1 MPRLFCGRSGQ
12 VEGGVVRQ
20 AEAELQA
27 RAAFGSSPGER
38 CLLDAVKAEF
48 LQDVLLLA
56 DAHLDERVLR
66 VGPEVE
72 SVVFGVETVFLC
84 GKGRATVVFVDEGD
98 LGIGLVVAIDGEQ
111 QAFLFVIKAVSD
123 DGGVFFGTVL
133 DAVGTH
139 LPRRGEDLLQG
150 FLDVLCAVLL
160 DMAGDK
166 DGHAVVIGDEGSFKR
181 RGEVF

>member
-1 MPRLFCGRSGQ
+1 M
-12 VEGGVVRQ
+12 
-20 AEAELQA
+20 
-27 RAAFGSSPGER
+27 
-38 CLLDAVKAEF
+38 DAVKAEF
-48 LQDVLLLA
+48 LQDVLLSA

-111 QAFLFVIKAVSD
+111 QAFLFVIKAVGD
-123 DGGVFFGTVL
+123 DGGIFFGAVL
-133 DAVGTH
+133 DAVSTH
-139 LPRRGEDLLQG
+139 LPRCGEDLLQG

-166 DGHAVVIGDEGSFKR
+166 DGHAVVIGDEGGFER
-181 RGEVF
+181 RGEVFL